1 MQVDY
6 IELPVPAPGTQ
17 RTLQVLRFGTPG
29 ARPKAYLQAALH
41 ADEIPGLLVQHK
53 LVQKLQVAE
62 RDALIT
68 GEIVVVPVANPIGSD
83 QHLLGMHQ
91 GRYEQASGINFN
103 RAYPELSDGIAERVS
118 GRLGDDTQANTVAIR
133 AAALDS
139 LREAP
144 QSEDAVLKH
153 TVLQLAIDADIVLD
167 LHCDLEAVLHVY
179 LGTPLWPAAQDLP
192 AQLGAPVT
200 LLASVSGGNPFDEA
214 CSGLWWALAERFPHH
229 PIEPACLAA
238 TVELRGERDVHED
251 LADDDARNLYR
262 FLQRRGLIAGDA
274 GTLPALLDSAKPLDG
289 VAMVRSPRAG
299 VVSYTV
305 DPGAQVSSG
314 DLLAVVNDPL
324 QHDAQAARVEI
335 RSPIDGL
342 LFARRSDRL
351 ARPGQTLCRV
361 AGDESLPERAGKP
374 LLSD

>member
-1 MQVDY
+1 MQVEQ
-6 IELPVPAPGTQ
+6 ILLPAPAPGTQ
-17 RTLQVLRFGTPG
+17 RKLQVLRFGTPG

-53 LVQKLQVAE
+53 LVQKLQTAE
-62 RDALIT
+62 RDAAIT

-91 GRYEQASGINFN
+91 GRYEQGSGVNFN
-103 RAYPELSDGIAERVS
+103 RAYPDLGEDVAEQVSTQLGTDARV
-118 GRLGDDTQANTVAIR
+118 NTEIIR
-133 AAALDS
+133 AAALEK
-139 LREAP
+139 LREPP

-153 TVLQLAIDADIVLD
+153 TLIKLAIDADIVLD
-167 LHCDLEAVLHVY
+167 LHCDSEAVLHVY
-179 LGTPLWPAAQDLP
+179 LGTPLWPDARDLP
-192 AQLGAPVT
+192 AQLGAPLT

-214 CSGLWWALAERFPHH
+214 CSGLWWALAEHFPQH
-229 PIEPACLAA
+229 PIDPACLAA

-251 LADDDARNLYR
+251 LAEDDAHNLYR

-274 GTLPALLDSAKPLDG
+274 GELPALANPAKPLEG
-289 VAMVRSPRAG
+289 VAMVRSPLAG
-299 VVSYTV
+299 VVAYAV
-305 DPGAQVSSG
+305 DPGAEVENG

-324 QHDAQAARVEI
+324 QRDAQTARVEI
-335 RSPIDGL
+335 TSPIDGL
-342 LFARRSDRL
+342 LYARRSNRL

-361 AGDESLPERAGKP
+361 AGSEPLPARQGKH